1 MSTADCEV
9 KSGDNQLA
17 SIEDTFV
24 LKVKG
29 TKWTSKVA
37 WSTKGNVSV
46 GVK

>member
-1 MSTADCEV
+1 MSTDDCEV

-29 TKWTSKVA
+29 TNGQVRWLGLQKV
-37 WSTKGNVSV
+37 TFLLV
-46 GVK
+46 